1 LNPQQLKVNT
11 MNETEMHFAN
21 RAVEALEAIAEHM
34 GVLATMALTS
44 QVPAAEKR
52 PRGRPR
58 KDAQVHIVGGT
69 DTVQAAAPAP
79 AASPAPVEPS
89 EEERKAKFEALKAAL
104 KGALALHGEEA
115 TRERLR
121 FPKFSEVPFDAIDAT
136 IERLSA

>member
-1 LNPQQLKVNT
+1 
-11 MNETEMHFAN
+11 MHFAN

-34 GVLATMALTS
+34 GVLATMALS
-44 QVPAAEKR
+44 NSAAPGVETQPKR
-52 PRGRPR
+52 KPGRPR
-58 KDAQVHIVGGT
+58 KDATQVHIVGGT
-69 DTVQAAAPAP
+69 DTVQAAAPAAP
-79 AASPAPVEPS
+79 PAPVEPS

-104 KGALALHGEEA
+104 KGALALHGEEV

>member
-1 LNPQQLKVNT
+1 MDEAEQSAIT
-11 MNETEMHFAN
+11 

-34 GVLATMALTS
+34 GVLATMALTA
-44 QVPAAEKR
+44 QAAPAAEKR

-58 KDAQVHIVGGT
+58 KEPAQVHIVGGT

-79 AASPAPVEPS
+79 AAPPAPPVPS
-89 EEERKAKFEALKAAL
+89 EEERKAKFEALKSAL
-104 KGALALHGEEA
+104 KGSLALHGEEV
-115 TRERLR
+115 TRERLK